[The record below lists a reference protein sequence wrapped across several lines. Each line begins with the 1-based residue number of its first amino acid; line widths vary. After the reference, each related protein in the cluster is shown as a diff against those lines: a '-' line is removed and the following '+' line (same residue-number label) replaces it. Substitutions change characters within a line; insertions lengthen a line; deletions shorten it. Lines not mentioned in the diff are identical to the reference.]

1 MSHRSKEI
9 RLCGKILDI
18 IKSMYKSPCGFTLK
32 RVRDMTRT
40 YSQDKISLTFPTKIG
55 QKRGDVLSTI
65 LFNILINDLSG
76 QLLEA
81 PLEL

>member
-9 RLCGKILDI
+9 RLFGKILDI
-18 IKSMYKSPCGFTLK
+18 IKSMYKSPKG
-32 RVRDMTRT
+32 
-40 YSQDKISLTFPTKIG
+40 SHIHQDKISLTFLTKIG

-76 QLLEA
+76 QLVEA

>member
-1 MSHRSKEI
+1 
-9 RLCGKILDI
+9 
-18 IKSMYKSPCGFTLK
+18 MYKSPKG
-32 RVRDMTRT
+32 
-40 YSQDKISLTFPTKIG
+40 SHIHQDKISLTFLTKIG